1 MKSRAF
7 QWPIV
12 HRRHPATTCAPASG
26 DVLVFVDLET
36 TGGQAWRPI
45 MQIAAVAVTR
55 TGQELETF
63 ERKLRFAEKRAT
75 LRALR
80 KREYQQASWHRET
93 QRPAEVARDFAAF
106 LSRYATVLFTG
117 RQGRP
122 LSVAQLVA
130 HNAAFDGP
138 FLRNWFAQQR
148 MFLPADYRVFCTL
161 QRALWFFQEQP
172 SLVPPNDFKLG
183 TLCQYFGIP
192 WNRNSAHDALYDVRA
207 TVQLYH
213 KLLTLS
219 ARTSRDIPDVS
230 VA

>member
-7 QWPIV
+7 QRSIV
-12 HRRHPATTCAPASG
+12 SRRVPATTCPPAAE

-80 KREYQQASWHRET
+80 KREYQQASWHREA

-106 LSRYATVLFTG
+106 LTRHATVRVTG
-117 RQGRP
+117 QQGRP
-122 LSVAQLVA
+122 LPVAQLVA

-138 FLRNWFAQQR
+138 FLRHWFAQQR
-148 MFLPADYRVFCTL
+148 MFLPADYRVYCTL
-161 QRALWFFQEQP
+161 QRALWLFQEQP
-172 SLVPPNDFKLG
+172 SLIPPRDFKLG

-192 WNRNSAHDALYDVRA
+192 WSRAAAHDALHDVRA
-207 TVQLYH
+207 TVQLYRQ
-213 KLLTLS
+213 LRAAS
-219 ARTSRDIPDVS
+219 AHANRDLRDVS